1 MSIFEK
7 YIALIIA
14 NFVTFAVIFLGAIML
29 ISLCAYFLTAAQ
41 MTNFLLLVITG
52 ILLKDKFKF

>member
-41 MTNFLLLVITG
+41 MTNFLLLVIIG